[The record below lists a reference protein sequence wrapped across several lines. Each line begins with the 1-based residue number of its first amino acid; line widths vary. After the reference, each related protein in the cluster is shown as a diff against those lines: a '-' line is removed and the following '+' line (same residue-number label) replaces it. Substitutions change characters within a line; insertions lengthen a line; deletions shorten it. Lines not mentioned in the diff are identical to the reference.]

1 MATITSNTFLDGGV
15 ARTAGETWTINGGI
29 LTVRTDTRWHADAP
43 ASMTGVLGSCTIS
56 STLGGGIL
64 YDARNVRWLAYDT
77 GTGTVPAIGTNLTQG
92 GVTSSYLLGVWA
104 SVNSAPTAVGA
115 AMPASGFL
123 KFREVD
129 GAFAAGAITGIGA
142 NALGADVTGW
152 IEVVMRQLSLSNV
165 PRLGSFVTRGDWFYL
180 DDTTGVANQ
189 VLQVPTNGGGA
200 GTHVPA
206 VWIETGVGT
215 GVYEAF
221 PALLAAAMIP
231 ANLSTDER
239 SKFVCTA
246 GDGQVIIGHNGT
258 NTVGFLPP
266 AGCRVRIPNI
276 LGRQSKAADGDAVN
290 LVPHATLATRP
301 DFSTA
306 NAGFID
312 FEYFLND
319 WYHAFT
325 NAYKIIIQH
334 CATFDSHNST
344 NESSP
349 TVLNDYVVGNY
360 LGAATSLS
368 LGQNSFGGTIT
379 DCKFFRVTA
388 SANAHAG
395 SLTACVGH
403 IFTRCHFGV
412 VTYARNTGRSVN
424 TSVCS
429 DLQFLDCYQYNS
441 QTIHNTSKNITHIG
455 LDHCDRFVGNTNTTT
470 GLYVVSVGTA
480 CDNIFV
486 DGVTFGLKGV
496 VTPDYTNPYLGVFY
510 AVQSTNITFRN
521 AGTRTTPLRV
531 ASTVLAP
538 AYIYQ
543 DGGQNDNV
551 RVQRCYL
558 EQTRTSTILTLNTS
572 NNQTFESL
580 HGTTGNQTILSLN
593 TLLKGSRATS
603 HLTTGGTSVYGSFAY
618 DMFTSDTSGRLWF
631 ACNEPTAD
639 TTDYVT
645 LTLAGAAGG
654 FTSTG
659 NAAMPSVGDELI
671 MEFPYYVL
679 GHTGFS
685 GLSQITG
692 TNQQNFDYYYQIDPG
707 TGVWSTE
714 ARLAAI
720 RVRASGG
727 TAGTNTFVFT
737 ATAAGLPQIGDYV
750 WTDLGTQFTAGTT
763 VTNVVGTTVT
773 LSANIL
779 VTLTNIP
786 IFFIDPAL
794 VAETISPSDGF
805 KLRIRA
811 ETMVAATTNALTYL
825 ALWTTST
832 LADQTNN
839 LYPLDL
845 SPITITGFTLGS
857 RIQLYDV
864 DNATELYNDVP
875 SSTTLTISV
884 PYTTDF
890 DCRVRVMYATDTT
903 AKMFVEFTE
912 ECGIDGFSRTVTQ
925 ENDQV
930 YIDNGIDGTAITD
943 IVIDDGALLVEID
956 SGLLSWG
963 YIYAYETYWLS
974 TELGIRDEQ
983 RFIQAIDT
991 ANYVFTDFKI
1001 KNVTSGPT
1009 VPLVITNGWGRDS
1022 VTGETIDIIDTTG
1035 GSIFSNP
1042 DLVIA
1047 YETTGGGGASA
1058 ADVWSYST
1066 RTLSAGGVT
1075 AVQAGLATSA
1085 EVAALNDI
1093 SATDVWAA
1101 GTRELTAGG
1110 VTAIQTGLATA
1121 ASIAALNNLSAAQVN
1136 AEVDT
1141 ALADYDAPTKTELDT
1156 AIGTVTTNQGVIN
1169 VGVQKASKLI
1179 PHNTN
1184 L

>member
-1 MATITSNTFLDGGV
+1 MDGGV

-43 ASMTGVLGSCTIS
+43 ASMTGVLGAVTIS
-56 STLGGGIL
+56 ATLGGGVL
-64 YDARNVRWLAYDT
+64 LDARNVRWLAYDT

-129 GAFAAGAITGIGA
+129 GVFAAGAITGIGA

-152 IEVVMRQLSLSNV
+152 IEVVQRQAVANTV
-165 PRLGSFVTRGDWFYL
+165 PRLGSYVTRGDWFYL

-215 GVYEAF
+215 GVYE
-221 PALLAAAMIP
+221 PYTSLLAAVMIP
-231 ANLSTDER
+231 ANLSTDAR
-239 SKFVCTA
+239 SKFVCSIGT
-246 GDGQVIIGHNGT
+246 GQVRIGHNGT
-258 NTVGFLPP
+258 NACGYVPP
-266 AGCRVRIPNI
+266 AGCRVRIPNV
-276 LGRQSKAADGDAVN
+276 LGRQATSAGGDAN
-290 LVPHATLATRP
+290 NQVPHATLATRP

-306 NAGFID
+306 NAGLID

-319 WYHAFT
+319 WYHAFS
-325 NAYKIIIQH
+325 NAYKVIVQH
-334 CATFDSHNST
+334 CATFESHNSQ
-344 NESSP
+344 NEASP
-349 TVLNDYVVGNY
+349 TVLNDYAIGSSGV
-360 LGAATSLS
+360 AATTLAMTA
-368 LGQNSFGGTIT
+368 NTFGGTIT
-379 DCKFFRVTA
+379 DCKFFRAEA
-388 SANAHAG
+388 SASAHAC
-395 SLTACVGH
+395 SLTTSSNLV
-403 IFTRCHFGV
+403 FTRCHFGV
-412 VTYARNTGRSVN
+412 VTYTRNTGRSVN
-424 TSVCS
+424 TSQCT
-429 DLQFLDCYQYNS
+429 DLNFLDCYQYNS
-441 QTIHNTSKNITHIG
+441 QTVHNTSKKITHIG

-470 GLYVVSVGTA
+470 GLYVVSVVTS

-510 AVQSTNITFRN
+510 AVQSANVTFRN

-543 DGGQNDNV
+543 DAGQNDNV

-558 EQTRTSTILTLNTS
+558 EQTRTSTVVTINTS
-572 NNQTFESL
+572 KNQTFESL
-580 HGTTGNQTILSLN
+580 HGTVGAQAILSLN

-603 HLTTGGTSVYGSFAY
+603 HSTTGGASVYGSFAY
-618 DMFTSDTSGRLWF
+618 DMFTSDTVGRLWL
-631 ACNEPTAD
+631 AMNEPT
-639 TTDYVT
+639 TENTSYIT

-654 FTSTG
+654 FTSAG

-685 GLSQITG
+685 GLSQITA
-692 TNQQNFDYYYQIDPG
+692 TNPQNFDYYYQIDPG

-714 ARLAAI
+714 ARLAAV
-720 RVRASGG
+720 RLRASGG
-727 TAGTNTFVFT
+727 TAGTNTFVFIG
-737 ATAAGLPQIGDYV
+737 AASGLPQIGDYV

-779 VTLTNIP
+779 VTLTGVP

-794 VAETISPSDGF
+794 VAETISPSVGF
-805 KLRIRA
+805 KLRVRI
-811 ETMVAATTNALTYL
+811 ETMVAATTNAQTYL
-825 ALWTTST
+825 GLFTTST

-845 SPITITGFTLGS
+845 STIVISGFTLGS

-864 DNATELYNDVP
+864 DNTTELYNGVP
-875 SSTTLTISV
+875 SSTTLTIAV

-890 DCRVRVMYATDTT
+890 TCRVRVMYATDTT

-974 TELGIRDEQ
+974 TEEGIRDEQ

-991 ANYVFTDFKI
+991 ANYVFTDFKV

-1066 RTLSAGGVT
+1066 RTLSTGGVT

-1085 EVAALNDI
+1085 EITALNDV

-1101 GTRELTAGG
+1101 TTRTLSTGG
-1110 VTAIQTGLATA
+1110 VTAVQAGLATSA
-1121 ASIAALNNLSAAQVN
+1121 EIAALNDLSAAEVN

>member
-1 MATITSNTFLDGGV
+1 MATISVNEYLDNGV
-15 ARTAGETWTINGGI
+15 ARTAGETFLCNGGI
-29 LTVRTDTRWHADAP
+29 LTVRTDTRWHANAP
-43 ASMTGVLGSCTIS
+43 ASMTGVLGACTIS
-56 STLGGGIL
+56 ATLGGGVL
-64 YDARNVRWLAYDT
+64 LDARDVRWLAYDT
-77 GTGTVPAIGTNLTQG
+77 GTGTVPAIGQNLTQG

-104 SVNSAPTAVGA
+104 TVNSAPTAVGA
-115 AMPASGFL
+115 AMPATGFL

-152 IEVVMRQLSLSNV
+152 IEVVQRQAVANTV
-165 PRLGSFVTRGDWFYL
+165 PRLGSYVTRGDWFYL

-189 VLQVPTNGGGA
+189 VLQIPTNGGGA

-221 PALLAAAMIP
+221 PSLLAARMIP
-231 ANLSTDER
+231 ANLGVDER
-239 SKFVCTA
+239 SKFVCSIGT
-246 GDGQVIIGHNGT
+246 GQVLIGHNGT
-258 NTVGFLPP
+258 DPVGFVPV
-266 AGCRVRIPNI
+266 AGCRVRIPNV
-276 LGRQSKAADGDAVN
+276 LGRQSTSAGGDAN
-290 LVPHATLATRP
+290 NQVPAAFATRP
-301 DFSTA
+301 DFTTTS
-306 NAGFID
+306 AGFID
-312 FEYFLND
+312 FEYFMND
-319 WYHAFT
+319 WYHGFAS
-325 NAYKIIIQH
+325 AYQIKMQH
-334 CATFDSHNST
+334 CATYDIHTSN
-344 NESSP
+344 NEAAP
-349 TVLNDYVVGNY
+349 TTLNDYVTGTY
-360 LGAATSLS
+360 LAVAISLT
-368 LGQNSFGGTIT
+368 LTTNLLGGTVT
-379 DCKFFRVTA
+379 DCKFFRGDAA
-388 SANAHAG
+388 SNGHAC
-395 SLTACVGH
+395 SLTTCAEYV
-403 IFTRCHFGV
+403 FTRCHFGI
-412 VTYARNTGRSVN
+412 VTYARSTGRSIN
-424 TSVCS
+424 TSQCS
-429 DLQFLDCYQYNS
+429 NMQFLDCYQYNS
-441 QTIHNTSKNITHIG
+441 QIIHNTSADIIHDEM
-455 LDHCDRFVGNTNTTT
+455 DHCDRFVGNTNTTT
-470 GLYVVSVGTA
+470 GLNVVSCVTT
-480 CDNIFV
+480 CTNIFV
-486 DGVTFGLKGV
+486 DNVTFGLKGTI
-496 VTPDYTNPYLGVFY
+496 TPDYTNCYLALFT
-510 AVQSTNITFRN
+510 SSNSSNLTFRN

-538 AYIYQ
+538 IYIYQ
-543 DGGQNDNV
+543 DAGVMNNV

-558 EQTRTSTILTLNTS
+558 EQTRTSTVVTINTS
-572 NNQTFESL
+572 KNQTFESL
-580 HGTTGNQTILSLN
+580 HGTVGAQQILSLN

-603 HLTTGGTSVYGSFAY
+603 NSVTGGASVYGSFAY
-618 DMFTSDTSGRLWF
+618 DMFISNTAGRLWF
-631 ACNEPTAD
+631 AMNEPTAD

-654 FTSTG
+654 FSSAG
-659 NAAMPSVGDELI
+659 NAVMPTVGDELT

-685 GLSQITG
+685 GLSDITA
-692 TNQQNFDYYYQIDPG
+692 TNAQNFDYYYQLDPG

-714 ARLAAI
+714 ARLATC

-737 ATAAGLPQIGDYV
+737 NTAAGVPQIGDYV
-750 WTDLGTQFTAGTT
+750 WTTLGTHFTAGTT

-779 VTLTNIP
+779 VTLTSVP
-786 IFFIDPAL
+786 IFFIDPAF
-794 VAETISPSDGF
+794 VAETISPSVGF
-805 KLRIRA
+805 KLRVRI
-811 ETMVAATTNALTYL
+811 ETMVAATTNAQTYL
-825 ALWTTST
+825 RLDTTST

-845 SPITITGFTLGS
+845 SPITISGFTLGS
-857 RIQLYDV
+857 RIQLYDT
-864 DNATELYNDVP
+864 DNLVELYNGVP
-875 SSTTLTISV
+875 AASPFTISV

-890 DCRVRVMYATDTT
+890 DCRVRVMYTTDVT
-903 AKMFVEFTE
+903 AKEFVEFSET
-912 ECGIDGFSRTVTQ
+912 CGIDGFSRSITQ
-925 ENDQV
+925 TNDQV

-974 TELGIRDEQ
+974 TEEGIRDEQ

-991 ANYVFTDFKI
+991 ANYVFTDFKV

-1047 YETTGGGGASA
+1047 TTGGGGGGASA

-1066 RTLSAGGVT
+1066 RTLTAGGVT
-1075 AVQAGLATSA
+1075 AIQSGLATQA
-1085 EVAALNDI
+1085 DVTALNDI
-1093 SATDVWAA
+1093 SAADVWAA

-1110 VTAIQTGLATA
+1110 VTAVQAGLATA

-1141 ALADYDAPTKTELDT
+1141 ALADYDAPTKAELDAAQSSIEANQ
-1156 AIGTVTTNQGVIN
+1156 AIIN
-1169 VGVQKASKLI
+1169 IGVQKASKLI
-1179 PHNTN
+1179 PHSTS

>member
-1 MATITSNTFLDGGV
+1 
-15 ARTAGETWTINGGI
+15 
-29 LTVRTDTRWHADAP
+29 
-43 ASMTGVLGSCTIS
+43 MTGVLGAVTIS
-56 STLGGGIL
+56 ATLGGGVL
-64 YDARNVRWLAYDT
+64 LDARDVRWLAYDT
-77 GTGTVPAIGTNLTQG
+77 GTGTVPAIGQNLTQG

-152 IEVVMRQLSLSNV
+152 IEVVQRQAVANTV
-165 PRLGSFVTRGDWFYL
+165 PRLGSYVTRGDWFYL

-215 GVYEAF
+215 GVYE
-221 PALLAAAMIP
+221 PYTSLLAAVMIP
-231 ANLSTDER
+231 TNLSTDAR
-239 SKFVCTA
+239 SKFVCSIGT
-246 GDGQVIIGHNGT
+246 GQVRIGHNGT
-258 NTVGFLPP
+258 NACGYVPP
-266 AGCRVRIPNI
+266 AGCRVRIPNV
-276 LGRQSKAADGDAVN
+276 LGRQATSAGGDAN
-290 LVPHATLATRP
+290 NQVPHATPATRP
-301 DFSTA
+301 DFTTTS
-306 NAGFID
+306 AGFID
-312 FEYFLND
+312 FEYFMND
-319 WYHAFT
+319 WYHLFGS
-325 NAYKIIIQH
+325 AYQVKVQH
-334 CATFDSHNST
+334 SATYDTHNSS
-344 NESSP
+344 NEAAP
-349 TVLNDYVVGNY
+349 TTLNDFAVGAY
-360 LGAATSLS
+360 TSALGIPLS
-368 LGQNSFGGTIT
+368 LTTNLLGGTVT
-379 DCKFFRVTA
+379 DCKFFRPDAA
-388 SANAHAG
+388 SNGHAC
-395 SLTACVGH
+395 SLTTCAEYV
-403 IFTRCHFGV
+403 FTRCHFGI
-412 VTYARNTGRSVN
+412 VTYARSTGRSIN
-424 TSVCS
+424 TSQCS
-429 DLQFLDCYQYNS
+429 NMQFLDCYQYNS
-441 QTIHNTSKNITHIG
+441 QIIHNTSADIIHDEM
-455 LDHCDRFVGNTNTTT
+455 DHCDRFVGNTNTTT
-470 GLYVVSVGTA
+470 GLNVVSCVTT
-480 CDNIFV
+480 CTNIFV
-486 DGVTFGLKGV
+486 DNVTFGLKGTI
-496 VTPDYTNPYLGVFY
+496 TPDYTNCYLALFT
-510 AVQSTNITFRN
+510 SSNSSNLTFRN

-538 AYIYQ
+538 IYIYQ
-543 DGGQNDNV
+543 DAGVMNNV

-558 EQTRTSTILTLNTS
+558 EQTRTSTVVTINTS
-572 NNQTFESL
+572 KNQTFESL
-580 HGTTGNQTILSLN
+580 HGTVGAQQILSLN

-603 HLTTGGTSVYGSFAY
+603 NSVTGGASVYGSFAY
-618 DMFTSDTSGRLWF
+618 DMFISNTAGRLWF
-631 ACNEPTAD
+631 AMNEPTAD

-654 FTSTG
+654 FSSAG
-659 NAAMPSVGDELI
+659 NAVMPTVGDELT
-671 MEFPYYVL
+671 MEFPYYIL

-685 GLSQITG
+685 GLSQITA
-692 TNQQNFDYYYQIDPG
+692 TNPQNFDYYYQIDPG

-714 ARLAAI
+714 ARLAAC

-779 VTLTNIP
+779 ITLTGVP

-805 KLRIRA
+805 KLRVRI
-811 ETMVAATTNALTYL
+811 ETMVAATTNAQTYL
-825 ALWTTST
+825 GLFTTST

-845 SPITITGFTLGS
+845 SPITISGFTLGS

-864 DNATELYNDVP
+864 DNTTELYNGIP
-875 SSTTLTISV
+875 SSTTLTIAV

-890 DCRVRVMYATDTT
+890 TCRVRVMYTTDTT

-912 ECGIDGFSRTVTQ
+912 ECGIDGFSRAVTQ

-974 TELGIRDEQ
+974 TEEGIRDEQ

-991 ANYVFTDFKI
+991 TNYVFTDFKV

-1047 YETTGGGGASA
+1047 YETTGGGGATA

-1066 RTLSAGGVT
+1066 RALTTGGIT
-1075 AVQAGLATSA
+1075 AIQSGLATQA
-1085 EVAALNDI
+1085 D
-1093 SATDVWAA
+1093 
-1101 GTRELTAGG
+1101 
-1110 VTAIQTGLATA
+1110 
-1121 ASIAALNNLSAAQVN
+1121 IAALNNLSAAQV
-1136 AEVDT
+1136 T
-1141 ALADYDAPTKTELDT
+1141 AALTGYDAPTKAELDIAQASIEANQ
-1156 AIGTVTTNQGVIN
+1156 AIIN
-1169 VGVQKASKLI
+1169 TGIKKASKLI
-1179 PHNTN
+1179 PHNTD